1 MKMTQWELNQPERQD
16 NTILATAVR
25 LFHIVLER
33 LIEDISLGEGRSE
46 EVRTASVC
54 TNLHFRFFRIS
65 MNESELNVVR
75 KRLNHGE
82 KQHLFIEMFS
92 YMRKLTVFYLNVR

>member
-46 EVRTASVC
+46 EVRTVSVC

-65 MNESELNVVR
+65 MNESELNGVR

-92 YMRKLTVFYLNVR
+92 YMRKFTVFYLNVR